1 MDKDLTILFLGAR
14 RCGKT
19 SVLSAMTTLLSN
31 ASGAISVKGDD
42 FSSRKMRS
50 SVEKMREIFSDENLS
65 NGFWLDDEEGTYD
78 INQYKFTVDVH
89 DPAAVRIYNVA
100 PSVFSFGMTCID
112 IPGEVLKNTSDEW
125 STKYGIVTE
134 YINTADVLI
143 IAIDSPQLVEN
154 GKQGAVKNCTE
165 TITETIISS
174 LPENIADVDKL
185 VIYVPVK
192 CEKYFHSQGGF
203 TINSVND
210 KIKKR
215 FKDLIDFLHRNTRCR
230 QVIVP
235 VLTLGDLEFKCFNK
249 TEGTEKSYFEYTGN
263 KKYSP
268 LYCEQPLLYSIE
280 YFLSLVSN
288 KNGRVNKL
296 LK

>member
-1 MDKDLTILFLGAR
+1 MNKDLTILFLGAR
-14 RCGKT
+14 RSGKT
-19 SVLSAMTTLLSN
+19 SVLSAMTTLLSST
-31 ASGAISVKGDD
+31 SGAISVQGDE

-50 SVEKMREIFSDENLS
+50 SVEKMRDIFSDDNLS
-65 NGFWLDDEEGTYD
+65 NGFWLDDEAGTFD
-78 INQYKFTVDVH
+78 INQYKFTVNVH
-89 DPAAVRIYNVA
+89 DPEAIKIYKVV
-100 PSVFSFGMTCID
+100 PPVFSFGMTCID

-125 STKYGIVTE
+125 STKYNIVTE
-134 YINTADVLI
+134 YIKTADVLI

-185 VIYVPVK
+185 VMYVPVK

-215 FKDLIDFLHRNTRCR
+215 YKDLMEFLHRNSKCR

-235 VLTLGDLEFKCFNK
+235 VLTLGDLEFECFNTK
-249 TEGTEKSYFEYTGN
+249 EGAEKSYFEYTGN
-263 KKYSP
+263 KNFSP
-268 LYCEQPLLYSIE
+268 RYCEQPLLYSID
-280 YFLSLVSN
+280 YFISKNIAQWSN
-288 KNGRVNKL
+288 G
-296 LK
+296 